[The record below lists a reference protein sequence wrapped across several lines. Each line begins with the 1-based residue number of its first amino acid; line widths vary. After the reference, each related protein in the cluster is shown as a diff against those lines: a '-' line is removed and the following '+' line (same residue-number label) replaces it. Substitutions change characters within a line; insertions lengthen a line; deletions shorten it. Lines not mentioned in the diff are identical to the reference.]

1 MSIIAW
7 IIVGLIAGWAASMIM
22 GTDASMGAISN
33 LIVGMIG
40 SLVGGLLVAL
50 FTRGDQSIFDF
61 NNLNLASIAVSVL
74 GAVVLIWITR
84 LVRRQ
89 PA

>member
-7 IIVGLIAGWAASMIM
+7 IIIGALSGWLASMIM
-22 GTDASMGAISN
+22 GTDRSMGAASN
-33 LIVGMIG
+33 IIVGMIG
-40 SLVGGLLVAL
+40 SLLGGALVAF

-61 NNLNLASIAVSVL
+61 TNLNLASIVVSVL
-74 GAVVLIWITR
+74 GAVLLIWLMR
-84 LVRRQ
+84 VFRKQ